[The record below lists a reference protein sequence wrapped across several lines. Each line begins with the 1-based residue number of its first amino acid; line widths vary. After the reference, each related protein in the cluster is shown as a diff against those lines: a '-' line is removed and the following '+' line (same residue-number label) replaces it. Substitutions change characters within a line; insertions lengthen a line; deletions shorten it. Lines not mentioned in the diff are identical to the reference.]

1 MGDTTGI
8 AWTDATW
15 NPWWGCL
22 AVSDACDKCYAAVLD
37 KRTGGNYFEPGVL
50 PRRTGAKNWNLP
62 SRKNKEAIASGKRL
76 RMFMGSMMDWADNR
90 VHEAWRE
97 DAFGV
102 IRATPAL
109 DWQLLTKRAPNI
121 GKMLPAD
128 WGQGYEN
135 VWLGVTVENRKQG
148 LPRIDH
154 LRRVPAKVRFLS
166 VEPLL
171 EDLGPIDLTGIHW
184 VIIGG
189 ESGPGFRPIQRA
201 WIDGVVAQCRAQGV
215 AVFFKQWGGGKSDA
229 GGCLVDGA
237 EIKEWP
243 QAA

>member
-22 AVSDACDKCYAAVLD
+22 AVSDACLKCYAAVLD
-37 KRTGGNYFEPGVL
+37 KRTGGNYFDAGVL
-50 PRRTGAKNWNLP
+50 PRRTGVKNWNLP
-62 SRKNKEAIASGKRL
+62 ARKNKEAIARGKRL
-76 RMFMGSMMDWADNR
+76 RIFMGSMMDWADNR
-90 VHEAWRE
+90 VPEDWRAE
-97 DAFGV
+97 AFGV
-102 IRATPAL
+102 IRSTPGL

-121 GKMLPAD
+121 SKMLPPD

-135 VWLGVTVENRKQG
+135 VWLGVTVENRKHG
-148 LPRIDH
+148 VPRIDH